1 MTDEDLMTRI
11 KFIVDRLS
19 FRIGDLTLM
28 YEHKQVDPDDFC
40 KEVKHAKNDS
50 VKNIMKLIREYK
62 EKCREW
68 LNEPKKR
75 RK

>member
-28 YEHKQVDPDDFC
+28 YEHKQVDPDDFY
-40 KEVKHAKNDS
+40 KEVNDTKSDSAKS
-50 VKNIMKLIREYK
+50 IMKLIREHE
-62 EKCREW
+62 EK
-68 LNEPKKR
+68 
-75 RK
+75 